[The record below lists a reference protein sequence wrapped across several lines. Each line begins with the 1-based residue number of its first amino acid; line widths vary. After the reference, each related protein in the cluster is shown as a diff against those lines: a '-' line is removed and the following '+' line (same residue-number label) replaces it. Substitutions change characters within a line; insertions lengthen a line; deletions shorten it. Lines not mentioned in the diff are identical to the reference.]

1 MRICS
6 AFRIGLAFAAVSVAA
21 PAVAF
26 DPTPELNTP
35 AAVFAY
41 GYNAY
46 RAGDYETALDA
57 IGYAADRGYTAAQW
71 LLGRMYAQGKGV
83 GRDDRRAFEFFARI
97 VAEHGNERQDA
108 VETAFVADA
117 FVALGDYY
125 RAGGQ
130 AVGPVDF
137 DAAFEMY
144 RHAAVNYG
152 DADAQYAVAL
162 MLYQGEVGATDP
174 AEAVRWARVAAD
186 GGNARAQA
194 LLGYL
199 LFQGEGIARQ
209 PVLGLAYLTYARAR
223 TGGADPEIQRM
234 HEEAMA
240 LATEAERRTALELAN
255 GWLQAIQETQLEA
268 TAEAAAATPEAEAA
282 AELADGRP

>member
-6 AFRIGLAFAAVSVAA
+6 AFRIGVVVAALNVAA

-26 DPTPELNTP
+26 DPTPELDTP

-46 RAGDYETALDA
+46 RDGDYDTALDA

-83 GRDDRRAFEFFARI
+83 RRDDRRAFEFFARI
-97 VAEHGNERQDA
+97 VADHGSDRRDA

-130 AVGPVDF
+130 AVGAVDF

-144 RHAAVNYG
+144 RHAAVNFG
-152 DADAQYAVAL
+152 DTNAQYNVAL

-186 GGNARAQA
+186 GGNASAQA

-199 LFQGEGIARQ
+199 LFQGEGIDREPA
-209 PVLGLAYLTYARAR
+209 LGLAYLHFARAR
-223 TGGADPEIQRM
+223 TSGTDPEIQRL
-234 HEEAMA
+234 HEAAMA

-255 GWLQAIQETQLEA
+255 GWLAAVQDVDVPAVDAPVIEA
-268 TAEAAAATPEAEAA
+268 PATEVTEDVAGE
-282 AELADGRP
+282 R